1 MRIEPVQRR
10 QISLT
15 LQAGTSEMTF
25 SLARTQAALA
35 ALGLIVLLIG
45 LPLLLVLSMSE
56 PRQNLSEKDSA
67 HYRKRIAHLQGQLER
82 VSSRQVLDA
91 DLLQNRIVQ
100 LAARQA
106 ELEAQGAFPGQL
118 ARQAGSGPQP
128 QANAT
133 RPPANVPLPPVRP
146 APPRHEEPSA
156 EANPPQLRRL
166 EGAMMEVERGHLA
179 ALQALGAKIGTDL
192 RRIDLALAATGLP
205 VEKMSAPAIASG
217 GPFIPL
223 TEALGSGEFSRKLR
237 SLEAIL
243 TRHDRLS
250 ALLPAIPLF
259 APLGGAYEVTS
270 HFGARND
277 PFHGR
282 AAWHAGIDLRN
293 EFSSDVQATADGQ
306 VTLAGWNGAYGLTIE
321 IDHGHGLATR
331 YAHLSDIRVREG
343 QMVALGQAVGR
354 MGSTGRSTGAHLH
367 YEIRIDGRAVDPARF
382 LRAGENVTSA
392 ANWTSRG
399 REPAQ

>member
-1 MRIEPVQRR
+1 M
-10 QISLT
+10 
-15 LQAGTSEMTF
+15 
-25 SLARTQAALA
+25 
-35 ALGLIVLLIG
+35 
-45 LPLLLVLSMSE
+45 
-56 PRQNLSEKDSA
+56 
-67 HYRKRIAHLQGQLER
+67 QGQLER

>member
-1 MRIEPVQRR
+1 MRTEPLHRR

-15 LQAGTSEMTF
+15 LQAGASEMTC
-25 SLARTQAALA
+25 SLARTQATLA
-35 ALGLIVLLIG
+35 ALGLILLMIG
-45 LPLLLVLSMSE
+45 LPLLIGSIMSE
-56 PRQNLSEKDSA
+56 PRQPLSEKDSA
-67 HYRKRIAHLQGQLER
+67 HYRKRIADLQGQLER

-91 DLLQNRIVQ
+91 DLLQNRVVQ

-106 ELEAQGAFPGQL
+106 ELEAQGAFLGQL
-118 ARQAGSGPQP
+118 ARQAGSSQNPP
-128 QANAT
+128 AAAT
-133 RPPANVPLPPVRP
+133 RPLANVPLPPVRP

-156 EANPPQLRRL
+156 EANPLQLRRL
-166 EGAMMEVERGHLA
+166 EGAMIEVERGHLA
-179 ALQALGAKIGTDL
+179 ALQALGAKIGADL

-205 VEKMSAPAIASG
+205 VDKMPAPALAAG

-223 TEALGSGEFSRKLR
+223 TEAVGGGEFSQKLR
-237 SLEAIL
+237 SLEATL
-243 TRHDRLS
+243 TRHARLS
-250 ALLPAIPLF
+250 ALLPSVPLL

-293 EFSSDVQATADGQ
+293 DYSSEVQATADGQ
-306 VTLAGWNGAYGLTIE
+306 ITLAGWNGAYGLTIE
-321 IDHGHGLATR
+321 IDHGNGLASR
-331 YAHLSDIRVREG
+331 YAHLSDLRVREG
-343 QMVALGQAVGR
+343 QMVAQGQAVGR

-382 LRAGENVTSA
+382 LRAGENVITPTGS
-392 ANWTSRG
+392 TSRE
-399 REPAQ
+399 RELAQ

>member
-1 MRIEPVQRR
+1 MHTEPLQRR
-10 QISLT
+10 KISLT
-15 LQAGTSEMTF
+15 LQSGASEMTC
-25 SLARTQAALA
+25 SLGRTPATLA
-35 ALGLIVLLIG
+35 ALGLILLLIG
-45 LPLLLVLSMSE
+45 LPLLLASIMSE
-56 PRQNLSEKDSA
+56 PRQPLSEKDSA
-67 HYRKRIAHLQGQLER
+67 HYRKRIADLQGQLER

-91 DLLQNRIVQ
+91 DLLQNRVVQ

-106 ELEAQGAFPGQL
+106 EIEAQGAFLGQL
-118 ARQAGSGPQP
+118 ARQAGSGLHP
-128 QANAT
+128 QAATT
-133 RPPANVPLPPVRP
+133 RPSANVPLPPVRP
-146 APPRHEEPSA
+146 TPPRHEEPSA
-156 EANPPQLRRL
+156 ETNPLQLRRL

-192 RRIDLALAATGLP
+192 RKIDLALAATGLP
-205 VEKMSAPAIASG
+205 IDKMQAPAVAAG

-223 TEALGSGEFSRKLR
+223 TEAVGGGEFSQKLR

-243 TRHDRLS
+243 TRHARLT
-250 ALLPAIPLF
+250 ALLPNIPLF

-293 EFSSDVQATADGQ
+293 EFSSDVQAAADGQ

-321 IDHGHGLATR
+321 IDHGNGLASR

-343 QMVALGQAVGR
+343 QMVAQGQAVGR

-392 ANWTSRG
+392 ANWTSRDLG
-399 REPAQ
+399 SAQ